1 MLASDIREDV
11 AENAATS
18 GFDSRARSAGLRT
31 VQLEIAGLHA
41 LAEALVGELGESF
54 DAAVSLMRRT
64 TGRVIVSGIGKSG
77 HIGRK
82 IAATLASTGTPAYFV
97 HATEASHGDLG
108 MITSDDVILALSWSG
123 ETTELGD
130 LIEFSRRFSAG
141 LIAVTSRPGSTLGE
155 AADVVLALPRVKEAC
170 PHDLAPTTSSLMQLA
185 IGDALAMALLD
196 SRGFTASDFEVFHPG
211 GQLAARLKSV
221 GQMMHAGDEMPVVR
235 AGAIMSDVLLVI
247 AGKRFGC
254 VGVLDDGGRLV
265 GIVTDGDLRRHMGD
279 VLLGKNV
286 EAVMTPDPITVGP
299 KFLASA
305 ALEMMNRM
313 RITALFVVDGKKPV
327 GILHLHDLLRAGVA

>member
-1 MLASDIREDV
+1 MLVSDKPARTS
-11 AENAATS
+11 AANDDA
-18 GFDSRARSAGLRT
+18 DSRARSAGLRT
-31 VQLEIAGLHA
+31 LQLEIAALHA
-41 LAEALVGELGESF
+41 LADALVGELGASF
-54 DAAVSLMRRT
+54 DAAAALIRRT
-64 TGRVIVSGIGKSG
+64 KGRLIVSGIGKSG

-108 MITSDDVILALSWSG
+108 MVTSDDVILALSWSG
-123 ETTELGD
+123 ETAELGN
-130 LIEFSRRFSAG
+130 LIEYSRRFSVG
-141 LIAVTSRPGSTLGE
+141 LIAVTSRPASTLGQ
-155 AADVVLALPRVKEAC
+155 AADIVLALPRVKEAC
-170 PHDLAPTTSSLMQLA
+170 PHDLAPTSSSAMQLA

-211 GQLAARLKSV
+211 GTLAARLKSV
-221 GQMMHAGDEMPVVR
+221 DQIMHGAEEMPLIR
-235 AGAIMSDVLLVI
+235 LGAAMSDVLLVI

-254 VGVLDDGGRLV
+254 VGVLDGEGKLV
-265 GIVTDGDLRRHMGD
+265 GIVTDGDLRRHMSD
-279 VLLGKNV
+279 VLLEKPV
-286 EAVMTPDPITVGP
+286 EAVMTPDPITVAP

-313 RITALFVVDGKKPV
+313 RITALFVVEARRPT

>member
-1 MLASDIREDV
+1 MLVS
-11 AENAATS
+11 ENETAFVAATNADA
-18 GFDSRARSAGLRT
+18 DSRARSAGLRT
-31 VQLEIAGLHA
+31 LQLEIAGLHS
-41 LAEALVGELGESF
+41 LAEALVGDLGESF
-54 DAAVSLMRRT
+54 DAAVALIRRT
-64 TGRVIVSGIGKSG
+64 KGRLIVSGIGKSG

-123 ETTELGD
+123 ETAELGG
-130 LIEFSRRFSAG
+130 LTEYSRRFSVG
-141 LIAVTSRPGSTLGE
+141 LIAVTSRPGSTLGQ
-155 AADVVLALPRVKEAC
+155 AADIVLALPRVKEAC

-211 GQLAARLKSV
+211 GTLAARLKSV
-221 GQMMHAGDEMPVVR
+221 DQIMHGGDEMPVVR
-235 AGAIMSDVLLVI
+235 TGTAMSDVLLVI

-254 VGVLDDGGRLV
+254 VGVVDGEDRLV
-265 GIVTDGDLRRHMGD
+265 GIVTDGDLRRHMSD
-279 VLLGKNV
+279 VLLGQIV
-286 EAVMTPDPITVGP
+286 DRVMTPDPITVGP

-313 RITALFVVDGKKPV
+313 RITTLFVVEDRRPA
-327 GILHLHDLLRAGVA
+327 GILHLHDLLRTGVA

>member
-1 MLASDIREDV
+1 MLVS
-11 AENAATS
+11 ENRAAQAAAPMDDS
-18 GFDSRARSAGLRT
+18 DSRARAAGLRT
-31 VQLEIAGLHA
+31 LQLEIAGLHS
-41 LAEALVGELGESF
+41 LAEALVGDLGESF
-54 DAAVSLMRRT
+54 DAAVALIRRT
-64 TGRVIVSGIGKSG
+64 TGRLIVSGIGKSG

-108 MITSDDVILALSWSG
+108 MVTSDDVILALSWSG
-123 ETTELGD
+123 ETAELGN
-130 LIEFSRRFSAG
+130 LIDYSRRFSVG
-141 LIAVTSRPGSTLGE
+141 LIAVTSRPGSTLGQ
-155 AADVVLALPRVKEAC
+155 AADIVLALPRVKEAC

-211 GQLAARLKSV
+211 GTLAARLKSV
-221 GQMMHAGDEMPVVR
+221 DQIMHTGDEIPLVR
-235 AGAIMSDVLLVI
+235 LGTGMSDVLLVI

-254 VGVLDDGGRLV
+254 VGVVDTENKLV
-265 GIVTDGDLRRHMGD
+265 GIVTDGDLRRHMSD
-279 VLLGKNV
+279 VLLARTV

-313 RITALFVVDGKKPV
+313 RITALFVVEGRQPA
-327 GILHLHDLLRAGVA
+327 GILHLHDLLRSGVA

>member
-1 MLASDIREDV
+1 MLLADSTQQHPDEASPTR
-11 AENAATS
+11 
-18 GFDSRARSAGLRT
+18 SRARSAGLRT
-31 VQLEIAGLHA
+31 LELEIAAMHT
-41 LAEALVGELGESF
+41 LADSLVGELGTSF
-54 DAAVSLMRRT
+54 DDAVELIRRT
-64 TGRVIVSGIGKSG
+64 TGRLIVTGVGKSG

-108 MITSDDVILALSWSG
+108 MVTSNDVLLALSWSG
-123 ETTELGD
+123 ETVELGN
-130 LIEFSRRFSAG
+130 LIEYSRRFSVP
-141 LIAVTSRPGSTLGE
+141 LIALTSVRTSTLG
-155 AADVVLALPRVKEAC
+155 ASADIVLALPRVKEAC
-170 PHDLAPTTSSLMQLA
+170 PHDLAPTCSSTMQLA

-221 GQMMHAGDEMPVVR
+221 EHLMHAGDEMPLVDV
-235 AGAIMSDVLLVI
+235 GTVMSEVLLVI

-254 VGVLDDGGRLV
+254 VGVVGEGGRLV
-265 GIVTDGDLRRHMGD
+265 GIVTDGDLRRHMNE
-279 VLLGKNV
+279 VLLGKPV

-299 KFLASA
+299 KFLASG

-313 RITALFVVDGKKPV
+313 RITTLFVVENRRPA

>member
-1 MLASDIREDV
+1 MLL
-11 AENAATS
+11 AETKPKPPLGTDRHA
-18 GFDSRARSAGLRT
+18 DSRVRVAGLRT
-31 VQLEIAGLHA
+31 LQLEIAAMHA
-41 LAEALVGELGESF
+41 LADELMGELGPSF
-54 DAAVSLMRRT
+54 DAAAALIHKT
-64 TGRVIVSGIGKSG
+64 TGRLIISGVGKSG

-108 MITSDDVILALSWSG
+108 MITSHDVILALSWSG
-123 ETTELGD
+123 ETTELGN
-130 LIEFSRRFSAG
+130 LIEFSRRFSVP
-141 LIAVTSRPGSTLGE
+141 LIAITSIPTSTLGN
-155 AADVVLALPRVKEAC
+155 AADIVLCLPRVKEAC
-170 PHDLAPTTSSLMQLA
+170 PHDLAPTSSSMMQLA
-185 IGDALAMALLD
+185 IGDALAMALLE

-221 GQMMHAGDEMPVVR
+221 DQLMHTGDEMPLATEGSV
-235 AGAIMSDVLLVI
+235 MSDVLLVI

-254 VGVLDDGGRLV
+254 VGVVDALGRLA

-313 RITALFVVDGKKPV
+313 RITALFVVENRKPV
-327 GILHLHDLLRAGVA
+327 GVLHVHDLLRAGVA

>member
-1 MLASDIREDV
+1 MLVSEDKT
-11 AENAATS
+11 ALQAGADRTA
-18 GFDSRARSAGLRT
+18 DSRARSAGLRT
-31 VQLEIAGLHA
+31 LQLEIAGLHA
-41 LAEALVGELGESF
+41 LADALVGELGASF
-54 DAAVSLMRRT
+54 DAAVALIRRT
-64 TGRVIVSGIGKSG
+64 KGRLIVSGIGKSG

-123 ETTELGD
+123 ETAELGG
-130 LIEFSRRFSAG
+130 LTEYSRRFSVG
-141 LIAVTSRPGSTLGE
+141 LLAVTSRPNSTLGQ
-155 AADVVLALPRVKEAC
+155 AADIVLALPKVKEAC

-211 GQLAARLKSV
+211 GTLAARLKSV
-221 GQMMHAGDEMPVVR
+221 EQIMHGGDEMPLVR
-235 AGAIMSDVLLVI
+235 LGTVMSDVLLVI

-254 VGVLDDGGRLV
+254 VGVLDGNDKLV

-279 VLLGKNV
+279 VLLGKPV

-313 RITALFVVDGKKPV
+313 RITALFVVENRSPA

>member
-1 MLASDIREDV
+1 MLVS
-11 AENAATS
+11 ENKAVQPTAPLDDA
-18 GFDSRARSAGLRT
+18 DSRARSAGLRT
-31 VQLEIAGLHA
+31 LQLEIAGLHS
-41 LAEALVGELGESF
+41 LAEALVGELGASF
-54 DAAVSLMRRT
+54 DAAVALIRRT

-108 MITSDDVILALSWSG
+108 VITSDDVILALSWSG
-123 ETTELGD
+123 ETAELGD
-130 LIEFSRRFSAG
+130 LTEYSRRFSVG
-141 LIAVTSRPGSTLGE
+141 LIAVTSRPGSTLGQ
-155 AADVVLALPRVKEAC
+155 AADIVLALPRVKEAC
-170 PHDLAPTTSSLMQLA
+170 PHDLAPTTSSVMQLA

-211 GQLAARLKSV
+211 GTLAARLKSV
-221 GQMMHAGDEMPVVR
+221 DQIMHSGDEIPLVR
-235 AGAIMSDVLLVI
+235 TGTGMSDVLLVI

-254 VGVLDDGGRLV
+254 VGVVDADGKLV
-265 GIVTDGDLRRHMGD
+265 GIVTDGDLRRHMSD
-279 VLLGKNV
+279 VLLAQTV
-286 EAVMTPDPITVGP
+286 DAVMTPDPITVGP
-299 KFLASA
+299 KFLASS

-313 RITALFVVDGKKPV
+313 RIMALFVVDGRRPA

>member
-1 MLASDIREDV
+1 MLVSEDNIALTAGADRV
-11 AENAATS
+11 A
-18 GFDSRARSAGLRT
+18 DSRARSAGLRT
-31 VQLEIAGLHA
+31 LQLEIAGLHA
-41 LAEALVGELGESF
+41 LADALVGELGASF
-54 DAAVSLMRRT
+54 DAAVALIRRT
-64 TGRVIVSGIGKSG
+64 KGRLIVSGIGKSG
-77 HIGRK
+77 HVGRK

-108 MITSDDVILALSWSG
+108 MVTSDDVILALSWSG
-123 ETTELGD
+123 ETAELGG
-130 LIEFSRRFSAG
+130 LTEYSRRFSVG
-141 LIAVTSRPGSTLGE
+141 LIAVTSRANSTLGQ
-155 AADVVLALPRVKEAC
+155 AADIVLTLPKVKEAC

-211 GQLAARLKSV
+211 GTLAARLKSV
-221 GQMMHAGDEMPVVR
+221 GHIMHEGDEMPLVR
-235 AGAIMSDVLLVI
+235 VGTVMSDVLLVI

-254 VGVLDDGGRLV
+254 VGVLDDDGKLV

-279 VLLGKNV
+279 VLLGKPV

-313 RITALFVVDGKKPV
+313 RITALFVVDDRRPA
-327 GILHLHDLLRAGVA
+327 GILHLHDLLRTGVA